1 VSEHLYTAFIMSE
14 NDNLSSLS
22 KVIPTLTGTENF
34 VVWRRALR
42 AYLLEKGALRVLEGR
57 EKEPF
62 RVDPL
67 PSADNRD
74 EAMYG
79 PYAGIEPPYEQTSST
94 TADLTAAQMRQWDT
108 WEIKE
113 RKARSTLILTISS
126 ALAAEVEN
134 LWSAHDIYS
143 RLCTEHKVDTVERRG
158 DLFQRIMFLQLGPN
172 APRDKM
178 LEHLETYTNLA
189 SEVVQAGAPFPE
201 WQKCQTF
208 LSSLGN
214 DLETLKIQ
222 FNVLPENRQ
231 TWTELSRT
239 YKILADRRGFEQ
251 DRQAKINAL
260 INKDATKGGPR
271 KGTENKGN
279 KGDGKGDGKGKGS
292 SGGGGNNDSKGKAEN
307 KSKKCTWCN
316 FKGHT
321 IEECRKKAAGEP
333 SKADIKAAAKQLAE
347 KRTKGET
354 TATINSI
361 DGCISNPNLIGHV
374 SPTTKRTH
382 DFLVDSGASH
392 HVTYDRSLL
401 TDIVKLNNP
410 MHFGVFSSDTV
421 TESQEKGSLTLTTA
435 GGTSFKVDN
444 VFYIPEAH
452 INILSEGTLK
462 TKGWNVDLQ
471 ENTLSL
477 DGHVFQITRHG
488 VLPYLKVENKGTIT
502 ATVEFSPLHMLH
514 RRLGH
519 QSPQKII
526 ELAQDGLINADVTS
540 LKTDPFTMDDCPV
553 CMRQKGTRL
562 PKTGTSPRGTAEGEI
577 VHADLKGPVAP
588 SVHGNIYY
596 LGVVANYTKVRQI
609 IPVLTKDAVFQQL
622 QLFIARLERQSGIKS
637 RPSEPTKAE
646 SLTAPMLEPGSTSKG
661 SITR

>member
-1 VSEHLYTAFIMSE
+1 MSE

-57 EKEPF
+57 ETEPF

-79 PYAGIEPPYEQTSST
+79 PHAGIEPPYAQTSST
-94 TADLTAAQMRQWDT
+94 TADLTVAQMKQWDA
-108 WEIKE
+108 WETKE

-158 DLFQRIMFLQLGPN
+158 DLFQRIMFLQLSAN
-172 APRDKM
+172 SPRDKM
-178 LEHLETYTNLA
+178 IEHLETYTNLA

-222 FNVLPENRQ
+222 FNVLPEDRQ
-231 TWTELSRT
+231 TWMELSRT
-239 YKILADRRGFEQ
+239 YKTLADRRGFEQ

-260 INKDATKGGPR
+260 INKDATRGGPR

-279 KGDGKGDGKGKGS
+279 KGDGKGDGKSKGK
-292 SGGGGNNDSKGKAEN
+292 GGGGNNDSKGKAEN
-307 KSKKCTWCN
+307 KKKCTWCD

-321 IEECRKKAAGEP
+321 QEECRKKAAGEP

-354 TATINSI
+354 NATINSI
-361 DGCISNPNLIGHV
+361 DGWISNPNLIAHV
-374 SPTTKRTH
+374 STGPMLTH
-382 DFLVDSGASH
+382 EFLIDSGASH
-392 HVTYDRSLL
+392 HITPSRMLL
-401 TDIVKLNNP
+401 TDIVALP
-410 MHFGVFSSDTV
+410 HTMHFGLADTNTV
-421 TESQEKGSLTLTTA
+421 IRSQEKGSLTLTTP
-435 GGTSFKVDN
+435 GGTAFKVTDVYLVPN
-444 VFYIPEAH
+444 VRTH
-452 INILSEGTLK
+452 ILSEGVLK
-462 TKGWNVDLQ
+462 SQGWDVDLR
-471 ENTLSL
+471 ENMLTYK
-477 DGHVFQITRHG
+477 GHTFKVTRRG
-488 VLPYLKVENKGTIT
+488 VLPYIKITPKGLAAAAVTMT
-502 ATVEFSPLHMLH
+502 PLHLLH

-519 QSPQKII
+519 QSPQTII
-526 ELAQDGLINADVTS
+526 ELAKDGLINADVTS
-540 LKTDPFTMDDCPV
+540 LNSTTCHGSSSTAPRVTCSSGGS
-553 CMRQKGTRL
+553 CGTHGT
-562 PKTGTSPRGTAEGEI
+562 KAANTCTGTGSYAETTYAASAASPFLATCTG
-577 VHADLKGPVAP
+577 
-588 SVHGNIYY
+588 
-596 LGVVANYTKVRQI
+596 
-609 IPVLTKDAVFQQL
+609 
-622 QLFIARLERQSGIKS
+622 
-637 RPSEPTKAE
+637 
-646 SLTAPMLEPGSTSKG
+646 
-661 SITR
+661 